1 MAIEHMGVKTEIIVM
16 LTLVS
21 VYITGFILLIHFFDR
36 WKNPAQKWLMDS
48 TEQSLADFLIY
59 LPAKIFWERLAL
71 FVLPL
76 LLILAVLTSL
86 FISFVVGCAM
96 ALGAVAA
103 KNMLLAWRHQLIN
116 LQLPDAIDLLVT
128 AMQAGLSF
136 NAAFERSAM
145 QVAAPL
151 RYEWLLVIRRMRT
164 GETPIVALTSFY
176 QRVNTEAVLQMLLTM
191 QLGIQHGSQQADI
204 LQRLA
209 ITLRQ
214 QQYAVERVKS
224 LSAQARLQ
232 GKVMLLLPLGL
243 FAALHFLHPE
253 NTTILTQTEF
263 GHYLLGVSFGLMLIG
278 HLLIRRILG
287 EAYAH

>member
-1 MAIEHMGVKTEIIVM
+1 MALVDMEVTTTVIVM
-16 LTLVS
+16 LALISVHITVFVILIHLVS
-21 VYITGFILLIHFFDR
+21 R
-36 WKNPAQKWLMDS
+36 WKNPAQKWLIDN

-76 LLILAVLTSL
+76 LLILTVTTSILTSL
-86 FISFVVGCAM
+86 IVGCLM
-96 ALGAVAA
+96 ALGAVSA
-103 KNMLLAWRHQLIN
+103 KKVLLARRHRLIN
-116 LQLPDAIDLLVT
+116 VQLPDAIDLLVT

-136 NAAFERSAM
+136 NAAFERSAL

-151 RYEWLLVIRRMRT
+151 RHEWSLVIRRMRT
-164 GETPIVALTSFY
+164 GETPITALSSFY

-209 ITLRQ
+209 VTLRQ
-214 QQYAVERVKS
+214 QQYAIERVKS

-232 GKVMLLLPLGL
+232 GKVMLLLPIGL
-243 FAALHFLHPE
+243 FTALHFLHPE
-253 NTTILTQTEF
+253 NTVILTQTEF
-263 GHYLLGVSFGLMLIG
+263 GHYLLSFSLGLMIVG
-278 HLLIRRILG
+278 HFLIRKILG
-287 EAYAH
+287 DAYAH